1 MLTDQELLRYS
12 RQILLAQVDI
22 DGQLRLKHSKALI
35 VGLGGLG
42 SPVALYLLPGGWLL
56 LEHGYDQAD
65 AVRALLAV
73 QGFTEIASRKDL
85 GGHER
90 ISLGRLPC

>member
-1 MLTDQELLRYS
+1 M
-12 RQILLAQVDI
+12 
-22 DGQLRLKHSKALI
+22 
-35 VGLGGLG
+35 
-42 SPVALYLLPGGWLL
+42 

-65 AVRALLAV
+65 AVRDLLQT
-73 QGFTEIASRKDL
+73 QGFTEVHSRKDL